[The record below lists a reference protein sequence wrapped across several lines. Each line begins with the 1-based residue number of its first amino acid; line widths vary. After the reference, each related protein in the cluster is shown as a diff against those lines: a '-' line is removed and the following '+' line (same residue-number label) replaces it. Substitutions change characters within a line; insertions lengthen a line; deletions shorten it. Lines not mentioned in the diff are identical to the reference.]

1 MVGHILILAFGF
13 YTLMRMVVKKETCM
27 KPAAH
32 IQSAIE
38 ILAEIYHSSAPA
50 DGIVHTYMRQRRYVG
65 SGDRRQILEIVYGV
79 MRQYWLLDG
88 MLSHCWAN
96 PGEDP
101 IQKARR
107 HVLAYLV
114 KLKAEPFVAELFSGD
129 DYAPK
134 PLSQAEHDLIA
145 NLASLDNKGLPEAAQ
160 LSCPGWIY
168 DCVKE
173 SHPDQYRDILFS
185 LKGSA
190 TVDLRVNTLKGSRE
204 QILAKLRKQGIECQP
219 TPLSPWGIRLTQRQP
234 LRQHPLLQ
242 QGVLEIQDE
251 GSQLIAWACEAQ
263 PGMAVWD
270 YCAGAAGKTLALA
283 AMMHNKGRIIAT
295 DVMEWRLKNP
305 PQRLRRAGVHN
316 VETRLLD
323 EESGKWLKRQ
333 AGKFDCVLVDAPCTG
348 SGTWRRNPEL
358 RWRMSEKGF
367 QEILQKQREIL
378 QKAALLVKPGGRL
391 VYATC
396 SLLKPE
402 NRDQITEFLD
412 KNPDFK
418 LHPLSFDFAKEG
430 VLELNPLEHQT
441 DGFFAAVI
449 IRNKT

>member
-1 MVGHILILAFGF
+1 
-13 YTLMRMVVKKETCM
+13 M

-38 ILAEIYHSSAPA
+38 LLSEIYNSALPA
-50 DGIVHTYMRQRRYVG
+50 DVVTHAYMRQRRYIG
-65 SGDRRQILEIVYGV
+65 SGDRRQILEIVYGI

-96 PGEDP
+96 PGGDP

-129 DYAPK
+129 EYAPK
-134 PLSQAEHDLIA
+134 PLSAAENDLIA
-145 NLASLDNKGLPEAAQ
+145 NLVSLDNKSLPEAAQ

-168 DCVKE
+168 DILKE
-173 SHPDQYRDILFS
+173 TYSTHYREILFS
-185 LKGSA
+185 LKESA

-204 QILAKLRKQGIECQP
+204 HVLAKLQKQGIEGHP
-219 TPLSPWGIRLTQRQP
+219 TPLSPWGIRITQRQP

-251 GSQLIAWACEAQ
+251 GSQLIALACDAQ
-263 PGMAVWD
+263 PGMAIWD

-283 AMMHNKGRIIAT
+283 AMMQNKGRIIAT
-295 DVMEWRLKNP
+295 DVIEWRLKNA

-367 QEILQKQREIL
+367 QEILQKQRDIL
-378 QKAALLVKPGGRL
+378 QKASSLVKPGGRL

-402 NRDQITEFLD
+402 NRDQIAEFLD
-412 KNPDFK
+412 RNADFK
-418 LHPLSFDFAKEG
+418 LHPLSLDFAKEG
-430 VLELNPLEHQT
+430 VLELNPVEHQT
-441 DGFFAAVI
+441 DGFFAAVMMK
-449 IRNKT
+449 NKN